1 MRRRRWIR
9 RIGAL
14 VGTVA
19 LGGLL
24 GFLVPTVV
32 AEYMPAPAGP
42 SGGGGA
48 QSVQAGFGST
58 ELPIAREFINAFV
71 TNDQVRLKALG
82 ADEVDTVKA
91 NDLAGQGL
99 KIGKPVLLG
108 SISGTGVSIQAYAAE
123 VTLPNGSTTI
133 LSWRVLTNSGRAT
146 LILPPDPLGNA
157 P

>member
-1 MRRRRWIR
+1 MRRRRWTR

-14 VGTVA
+14 VGTIA

-24 GFLVPTVV
+24 GFLVPTII
-32 AEYMPAPAGP
+32 AEYSPTPSTAGP
-42 SGGGGA
+42 GA
-48 QSVQAGFGST
+48 NSANSQDGFGST
-58 ELPIAREFINAFV
+58 ELPIAREFITAFIS
-71 TNDQVRLKALG
+71 NDQARLKALG

-99 KIGKPVLLG
+99 RIGKPVLLG

-146 LILPPDPLGNA
+146 LILPPDPLGNT